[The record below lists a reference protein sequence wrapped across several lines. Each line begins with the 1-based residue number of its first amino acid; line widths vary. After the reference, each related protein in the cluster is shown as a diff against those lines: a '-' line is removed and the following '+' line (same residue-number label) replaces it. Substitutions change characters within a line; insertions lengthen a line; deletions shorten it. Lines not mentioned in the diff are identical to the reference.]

1 MRDRTSVVQP
11 LPYADSGAKVVFI
24 ALIAIWVGG
33 ELRARIRSRGNQRGA
48 TEEWRSLVL
57 IAVTIY
63 VGMLG
68 GFLAATKVESA
79 AIDFAR
85 PPIFILGALSM
96 AAGIAFRQWAIA
108 VLGAYFTVD
117 VRVSDGQAVVESGP
131 YARVAHPAYTG
142 MAFVFVGLG
151 LMLGNWLS
159 LAFLTLV
166 PAIGLV
172 VRIKVEERA
181 MLTGIGEPYG
191 RFLERRARLLPGV
204 W

>member
-1 MRDRTSVVQP
+1 VQP
-11 LPYADSGAKVVFI
+11 LPYANAGAKVVFV
-24 ALIAIWVGG
+24 ALVVIWVLG
-33 ELRARIRSRGNQRGA
+33 ELRARLRSIGNQREAG
-48 TEEWRSLVL
+48 EEWGSLVVVVL
-57 IAVTIY
+57 TIGAG
-63 VGMLG
+63 VAG
-68 GFLAATKVESA
+68 GFLVATRVESA

-85 PPIFILGALSM
+85 WPIFILGALLM
-96 AAGIAFRQWAIA
+96 AGGIAFRQWAIA

-117 VRVSDGQAVVESGP
+117 VRVSAGQSVVESGP
-131 YARVAHPAYTG
+131 YRRVAHPAYTG
-142 MAFVFVGLG
+142 MVLVFVGLG

-181 MLTGIGEPYG
+181 MLAGIGEPYR
-191 RFLERRARLLPGV
+191 RFLAGRARLVPGV